1 MRCCI
6 IPIAAHRPT
15 RLRRTGTIPSTASI
29 FLTQRASVAAVLLQH
44 ALAASAVELVEVPP
58 SSGDRP

>member
-15 RLRRTGTIPSTASI
+15 RLRRTGTIP
-29 FLTQRASVAAVLLQH
+29 LLLQFIDPTGSEAGRSFVLIAEH
-44 ALAASAVELVEVPP
+44 FI
-58 SSGDRP
+58 R

>member
-15 RLRRTGTIPSTASI
+15 RLRRTGTIP
-29 FLTQRASVAAVLLQH
+29 LLLQFIDPTGSGIYF
-44 ALAASAVELVEVPP
+44 LWGSYLVLGTEAPTCL
-58 SSGDRP
+58 